1 MRVTILGCGGA
12 GGVPSL
18 SRGWGQCDPNNP
30 RNRRRRPSI
39 LVTPPGAYGDQG
51 AGQGGAHPH
60 PDPILV
66 DTAPDLRDQLL
77 DVGVN
82 RLSAV
87 LYTHAH
93 ADHVHGI
100 DDLREINRVMGCPI
114 DVYSDATTL
123 EILERRFPYALA
135 PPPPDCGYIFKPL
148 LISRR
153 IDGPLDVA
161 GVRVTAFEQD
171 HGVMTTLGFRFGDR
185 FAYSTDVVNLD
196 DSAFTALEG
205 IHTWVVGCMGWSE
218 LPTHAHVD
226 KVLRWADRVGPCRLV
241 LTHLGPGLDYDALRQ
256 CLPQGAEPAHD
267 GMVLHIPDEDA
278 AGP

>member
-1 MRVTILGCGGA
+1 MQVTILGCGGA
-12 GGVPSL
+12 GGVPTL
-18 SRGWGQCDPNNP
+18 SRGWGHCDPAHP

-39 LVTPPGAYGDQG
+39 LVTPG
-51 AGQGGAHPH
+51 AGQGGGGAAS

-66 DTAPDLRDQLL
+66 DTAPDLREQLL
-77 DVGVN
+77 EAGVT

-114 DVYSDATTL
+114 DVYSDAETL

-135 PPPPDCGYIFKPL
+135 PQPADTDYIFKPL

-153 IDGPLDVA
+153 IAGALDVA
-161 GVRVTAFEQD
+161 GVRIRAFEQD
-171 HGVMTTLGFRFGDR
+171 HGVMTTLGFRFGDG
-185 FAYSTDVVNLD
+185 FAYSTDVVALD
-196 DSAFTALEG
+196 DAAFATLAG
-205 IHTWVVGCMGWSE
+205 VHTWVVGCMGWSD

-226 KVLRWADRVGPCRLV
+226 KVLGWAARVQPRRLV
-241 LTHLGPGLDYDALRQ
+241 LTHLGPGMDYETLRRR
-256 CLPQGAEPAHD
+256 LPEDAEPAHD
-267 GMVLHIPDEDA
+267 GMVLEVPD
-278 AGP
+278 

>member
-12 GGVPSL
+12 SGVPSL
-18 SRGWGQCDPNNP
+18 SRGWGHCDPANP
-30 RNRRRRPSI
+30 RNRRRRSSI
-39 LVTPPGAYGDQG
+39 LVSPGLVSPETSG
-51 AGQGGAHPH
+51 AGQGGAMV

-77 DVGVN
+77 DAGVN

-100 DDLREINRVMGCPI
+100 DDLREINRVMGHPI
-114 DVYSDATTL
+114 DVYADAATL
-123 EILERRFPYALA
+123 EVLERRFSYVLA
-135 PPPPDCGYIFKPL
+135 PQPRDTAYIFKPL
-148 LISRR
+148 LVSRR
-153 IDGPLDVA
+153 INGPMDLA

-171 HGVMTTLGFRFGDR
+171 HGVMTTLGFRFGDG

-196 DSAFTALEG
+196 EAAFAALEG

-226 KVLRWADRVGPCRLV
+226 KVLRWADRVRPRRVV
-241 LTHLGPGLDYDALRQ
+241 LTHLGTGMDYDVLRRR
-256 CLPQGAEPAHD
+256 LPEGAEPAHD
-267 GMVLHIPDEDA
+267 GMVLDIPD
-278 AGP
+278 